1 MPDQNVNQTPN
12 QQDKLVPQ
20 NTTEPPDNSSLVADL
35 PESPGNEETHGRYSY
50 LGPHGDYANDE
61 VNVGDEV
68 TIDDEVNTDPD
79 NYGPQDQFGDL
90 DNQDPYSNLYDA
102 DQENE
107 TNAASNGPDDPE
119 AGLYGLAEPL
129 AQPGDQSQKGK
140 DKDRYGTRGSQD
152 QYGYQ
157 Q

>member
-1 MPDQNVNQTPN
+1 MSDSNDNQTRN
-12 QQDKLVPQ
+12 QPDNQDQTQ
-20 NTTEPPDNSSLVADL
+20 NQNQLDLTEPPDKSSLVADI

-50 LGPHGDYANDE
+50 LGPQGDD
-61 VNVGDEV
+61 
-68 TIDDEVNTDPD
+68 TDDEANTDPD

-90 DNQDPYSNLYDA
+90 DNQDPYSNLYDEDA
-102 DQENE
+102 ENE
-107 TNAASNGPDDPE
+107 MNAASDGPDDPE

-129 AQPGDQSQKGK
+129 AQPGDESRKGR

>member
-1 MPDQNVNQTPN
+1 MSDSNDNQTRNQQANQDQIQDQNQL
-12 QQDKLVPQ
+12 DL
-20 NTTEPPDNSSLVADL
+20 TEPPDKRSLVADL

-50 LGPHGDYANDE
+50 LGPHGDD
-61 VNVGDEV
+61 
-68 TIDDEVNTDPD
+68 TDDEVNTDPD

-90 DNQDPYSNLYDA
+90 DNQDPYSNLYDEDA
-102 DQENE
+102 ENE

-129 AQPGDQSQKGK
+129 AQPGDESRKGS

-152 QYGYQ
+152 QHGYQ